1 MQLRIFKIDISILL
15 ISLFLLTTLLFSD
28 DSNNRNEN
36 KVTIV
41 FTGSNNGFF
50 RDCGWPFKTLGGLA
64 ERKTY
69 FDKLR
74 NENINEN
81 ILFLDSG
88 DMLEVF
94 PSKGE
99 NVIVSTVYPM
109 LGYDAIA
116 IGDQEF
122 IEGIDFFKKY
132 LLNKLPF
139 VSSNF
144 RFNPELNINYK
155 TKIKP
160 YRTFQL
166 KNGIKIGVTS
176 LNFNSG
182 FKYLVQNKTI
192 KDGDIYVEKAFK
204 SLRGNIKSLRE
215 VEKVDYVILL
225 SHLKIDGINKLV
237 DKVKGY
243 DLLIGGH
250 NLDEFEL
257 AREIND
263 IVWVQNGTDGEIAGR
278 VELYFDK
285 KNRSLKSYKYYL
297 DEIDVEIYDR
307 DKTIDNVIKEFED

>member
-1 MQLRIFKIDISILL
+1 M
-15 ISLFLLTTLLFSD
+15 
-28 DSNNRNEN
+28 
-36 KVTIV
+36 
-41 FTGSNNGFF
+41 
-50 RDCGWPFKTLGGLA
+50 
-64 ERKTY
+64 
-69 FDKLR
+69 
-74 NENINEN
+74 
-81 ILFLDSG
+81 
-88 DMLEVF
+88 F